1 MAPLAQFT
9 TTQKREFR
17 DRSLYYLSSTSSL
30 TTPTTGYS
38 GMKTDSTDA
47 HSHYYPTNRFSTKF
61 PTVKRENPFSHCF
74 RRKRTIFHPFPLF
87 FTNSKLQ
94 KQFQKSIIFDRDL
107 LRNRGP
113 TSDYPPGILAFSC
126 CFVRMVALLKC

>member
-1 MAPLAQFT
+1 MTEEGFYGMDGRILNLFYMRNRKFKVATFHNNIWHHTHQQASV
-9 TTQKREFR
+9 TQKREFR
-17 DRSLYYLSSTSSL
+17 DRSLLSTSSL

-94 KQFQKSIIFDRDL
+94 KQFQKSIIFEF
-107 LRNRGP
+107 G
-113 TSDYPPGILAFSC
+113 
-126 CFVRMVALLKC
+126 